1 MTEQPN
7 WKFTIPKE
15 TLTLETHLP
24 NWYQVDVEKLHH
36 QRFED
41 VAYLFAT
48 MVVSKDYEHFDKV
61 KKFLKIPEKPK
72 TLEEISQEF
81 DEKIDDL
88 LVKTQRKFAVSKET
102 AEHFYNQRFNRIIE
116 NFESAKKYGSFPV
129 RLTVGTSDGSY
140 LVANNTVSWNTE
152 YRIGTNEVGYWDIK
166 PNIKVYLEKKPNRI
180 VRYFSKLLLDFT
192 WKDK

>member
-1 MTEQPN
+1 MNERLNHKLDTSKLKTIKDIKNVFDTMGLIASMGEDNEQYEVA
-7 WKFTIPKE
+7 KEYFTIPYKHPE
-15 TLTLETHLP
+15 IKGSFQLP
-24 NWYQVDVEKLHH
+24 RK
-36 QRFED
+36 
-41 VAYLFAT
+41 
-48 MVVSKDYEHFDKV
+48 S
-61 KKFLKIPEKPK
+61 
-72 TLEEISQEF
+72 LEEISQEF
-81 DEKIDDL
+81 EEKIDNQIED
-88 LVKTQRKFAVSKET
+88 VEYKFAQLKYYQ
-102 AEHFYNQRFNRIIE
+102 EHRYNQKFDRIIQ

-129 RLTVGTSDGSY
+129 TLTVGADGSY